1 MREDIMTY
9 SIDFRRKVLQ
19 IRKAKGLSIIKT
31 SELFKIS
38 PTSIVKWN
46 KTIMPKAGRNK
57 PATKIDMEALAK
69 DVKENPDSYH
79 YERAARLEVGT
90 RTVGDALKRLQVTY
104 KKNVESSE
112 GERRRACYLSK
123 ED

>member
-1 MREDIMTY
+1 MTY
-9 SIDFRRKVLQ
+9 SIDFRKKVLQ
-19 IRKAKGLSIIKT
+19 IRKEKGLSIIKT

-46 KTIMPKAGRNK
+46 KNLVPKSGRNK

-69 DVKENPDSYH
+69 DIKENADSYH
-79 YERAARLEVGT
+79 YERAARLGVGT

-104 KKNVESSE
+104 KKNIESPE
-112 GERRRACYLSK
+112 GEKRGTYYLPK
-123 ED
+123 EG